1 MKSPLILIALFAAS
15 LLVLSCQ
22 KEVQLTLTPDPQH
35 SSLDS
40 LDSLGSV
47 DSVDFVDS
55 VNPAISA
62 LTRIQQAEQYV
73 YYIFD
78 GDTVVLTVPGDSLV
92 YGKPDYQVTEIT
104 IMDPFPINQHQY
116 SIWINILD
124 TIPRSYTSSY
134 SSSRGTVHYKGQYY
148 YPHGDLSF
156 DLIQYGQP
164 NEDILLRFSGM
175 MQWDK
180 DPSDTHTIS
189 GELRIKRQY

>member
-1 MKSPLILIALFAAS
+1 VKSPLFLIALFAAS
-15 LLVLSCQ
+15 LLTLSCQ
-22 KEVQLTLTPDPQH
+22 KEVQLILGQDSQH

-47 DSVDFVDS
+47 DSVDS

-92 YGKPDYQVTEIT
+92 YGTPYDGNTEVT
-104 IMDPFPINQHQY
+104 IMDTFPINQHQY
-116 SIWINILD
+116 SLSVMILD
-124 TIPRSYTSSY
+124 TIPWSYPSESPHFA
-134 SSSRGTVHYKGQYY
+134 VHYKGQYY
-148 YPHGDLSF
+148 YPHGNILF
-156 DLIQYGQP
+156 ELVEYGQH
-164 NEDILLRFSGM
+164 NEDIVLRFSGM
-175 MQWDK
+175 TQWDK
-180 DPSDTHTIS
+180 DPSDIHTIS

>member
-1 MKSPLILIALFAAS
+1 MKSTLILIALFAAG
-15 LLVLSCQ
+15 LLALSCQ

-47 DSVDFVDS
+47 DSVDS
-55 VNPAISA
+55 VKSGIPA

-78 GDTVVLTVPGDSLV
+78 GDTVVLTVPGDSLIHGV
-92 YGKPDYQVTEIT
+92 PYDGNTEIT
-104 IMDPFPINQHQY
+104 IMDTFPINQHQY
-116 SIWINILD
+116 SLSLLILD
-124 TIPRSYTSSY
+124 TIPWSYQSESPHFA
-134 SSSRGTVHYKGQYY
+134 VHYKGQYY
-148 YPHGDLSF
+148 YPHGNILF
-156 DLIQYGQP
+156 DLVEYGLP
-164 NEDILLRFSGM
+164 GEDILCRFSGT

-180 DPSDTHTIS
+180 DPSDTHSIS